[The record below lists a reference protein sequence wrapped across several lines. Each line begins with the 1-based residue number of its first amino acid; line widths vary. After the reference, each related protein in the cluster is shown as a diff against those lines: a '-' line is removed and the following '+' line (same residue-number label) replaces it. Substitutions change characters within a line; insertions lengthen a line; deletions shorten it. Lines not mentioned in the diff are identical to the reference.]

1 MDEGLPRL
9 MAREWMRA
17 DLNSEDA
24 AMTPHEQDT
33 RCVRQ
38 LLRAVA
44 MLNVPRGTQ
53 RKGSDPRRR
62 KEIGTRP

>member
-1 MDEGLPRL
+1 
-9 MAREWMRA
+9 MRA